1 MSSHGP
7 LTLVP
12 SVFDRD
18 GAADADSP
26 VDDRRLAAWFDSFDS
41 GRERTRAELELL
53 VGDLAGRPDLWQRYV
68 LHDAEQ
74 RHYVRLAAG
83 AQAEVW
89 LICWCPTQE
98 TGFHDHAGSRGAVA
112 VVEGTLV
119 ETLLAVGGA
128 HPRREFAAG
137 SRFSFGAAH
146 IHDVQHAGGGASG
159 TLVALATLRAIPNAA
174 VTVVEPRSQL
184 GRGLAYSTPDPRHR
198 LNVRRAA

>member
-26 VDDRRLAAWFDSFDS
+26 VDDPPLAAWFDSFDP

-53 VGDLAGRPDLWQRYV
+53 VGDLAGRPDLWRRYV
-68 LHDAEQ
+68 LHDAER

-89 LICWCPTQE
+89 LICWCPSQE
-98 TGFHDHAGSRGAVA
+98 TGFHDHAGSRG
-112 VVEGTLV
+112 
-119 ETLLAVGGA
+119 
-128 HPRREFAAG
+128 
-137 SRFSFGAAH
+137 
-146 IHDVQHAGGGASG
+146 
-159 TLVALATLRAIPNAA
+159 
-174 VTVVEPRSQL
+174 
-184 GRGLAYSTPDPRHR
+184 
-198 LNVRRAA
+198 